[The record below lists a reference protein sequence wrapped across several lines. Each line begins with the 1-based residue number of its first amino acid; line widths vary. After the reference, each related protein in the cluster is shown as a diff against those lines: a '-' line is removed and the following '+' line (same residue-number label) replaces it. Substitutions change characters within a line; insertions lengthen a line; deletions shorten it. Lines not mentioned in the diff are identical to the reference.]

1 MPGNPEDDELAGVFA
16 LLDSLDV
23 AGEDVAR
30 GLDYK
35 RLAQEEKLKDL
46 AGSLWHEYQSR
57 ISISKEAF
65 EAALDRDDLTLGDL
79 FAPGVTEFVETAS
92 TQDELDHYKKKL
104 QFRMELLELFLTETM
119 EELSKAERWV
129 PQAQEVDA
137 QPQPEET

>member
-1 MPGNPEDDELAGVFA
+1 MPGIPEDNELAGVFA

-23 AGEDVAR
+23 ADDDVSR

-46 AGSLWHEYQSR
+46 AGSLWREYQRR

-65 EAALDRDDLTLGDL
+65 EAALARDDLTLGDL
-79 FAPGVTEFVETAS
+79 FAPGVTEFVETS
-92 TQDELDHYKKKL
+92 SSQEELDQYKKKL
-104 QFRMELLELFLTETM
+104 QFRIELLELFLTETM

-137 QPQPEET
+137 DPQPEHS